1 MYTIKSCLKPNLC
14 HTEMLTEAVCS
25 VILVSLENL
34 ANKAC
39 GKFAKLKL
47 FTPYSVP
54 VNLQKMIG
62 LDNTYFRDE
71 KN

>member
-1 MYTIKSCLKPNLC
+1 
-14 HTEMLTEAVCS
+14 MLTEAVCS
-25 VILVSLENL
+25 IILVSLENL

-62 LDNTYFRDE
+62 LDNTYFRAE